1 MSTTTPG
8 GRPTDPNPPADPQ
21 LRRERGLTNR
31 TLKAGILTL
40 IFFVGLLLL
49 FAMAVTLRWIRLPGG
64 SDVATA
70 PTTALILAEDD
81 GSSSVLGG
89 AGLADGAPTAIPGA
103 SFGQAVVGPRF
114 AGFYGQRD
122 GLRLLG
128 NPLGPPTFV
137 NGREVQWF
145 ERARLEHW
153 PEHAGTPYE
162 VQLGRLGAEYT
173 AGREFSR
180 QTYFGSRPDL
190 RYFPETGHGVGGV
203 FLSFYD
209 RYGGLDTFGYP
220 ISEEFDEVLADGR
233 AYRVQYFERARLE
246 YHADLAGT
254 ENEVQLGLL
263 GSALYRQDPR
273 PSGVQPAPT
282 PLPMP

>member
-1 MSTTTPG
+1 MSTTTPS

-31 TLKAGILTL
+31 TLRAGLLTL

-49 FAMAVTLRWIRLPGG
+49 IAMATTLGWIRWPGG
-64 SDVATA
+64 AADVA
-70 PTTALILAEDD
+70 PTTELILAED
-81 GSSSVLGG
+81 GEQGVLGG
-89 AGLADGAPTAIPGA
+89 ADAVAEPTAAIA
-103 SFGQAVVGPRF
+103 SGPTVVGPRF
-114 AGFYGQRD
+114 SGFYGQRD

-128 NPLGPPTFV
+128 SPLGPPAFV

-162 VQLGRLGAEYT
+162 VQLGRLGVEYT
-173 AGREFSR
+173 DGRDFP
-180 QTYFGSRPDL
+180 QQVYFASRPDL
-190 RYFPETGHGVGGV
+190 RYFPETGHAVGGV

-233 AYRVQYFERARLE
+233 AYRVQYFERARME
-246 YHADLAGT
+246 YHAELAGT
-254 ENEVQLGLL
+254 ENEIQLGLL
-263 GSALYRQDPR
+263 GSAIYRQDPR
-273 PSGVQPAPT
+273 PSGVPPAPT